1 MFEWFLANYSLL
13 FSMTFYIHFFFLN
26 IPCLHGILQPIKKK
40 KKDIRIGGTR
50 FFFPIL
56 NEEEKLKLELSL

>member
-1 MFEWFLANYSLL
+1 MVSCNPL
-13 FSMTFYIHFFFLN
+13 
-26 IPCLHGILQPIKKK
+26 KKK